1 MASPWSN
8 ARTDGAIRAA
18 LEAAVAAPAAGRAR
32 PGAVSAVGAA
42 DAAKDAQA
50 AHAEN
55 GAAARPEP
63 AGTGRDGR
71 DEAELARQFRHAM
84 RRLTAAV
91 SIVATREHGARY
103 GMTATALSTLST
115 EPPAIVVCI
124 NRNASV
130 YLPLARTRRFS
141 VNLLQARQADLIAPF
156 SGKLEHAARFAFGAW
171 REARGLP
178 VLSGAQATLLC
189 RVDVMYGY
197 GSHDLVIGRV
207 EAVTAAES
215 VAPLLW
221 QNGGPAAASGLGA

>member
-42 DAAKDAQA
+42 DAAEVAHA

-55 GAAARPEP
+55 GAAARPAPAPAPAP
-63 AGTGRDGR
+63 AGTGRDVR

-156 SGKLEHAARFAFGAW
+156 SGKLEHAARFAFG
-171 REARGLP
+171 
-178 VLSGAQATLLC
+178 
-189 RVDVMYGY
+189 
-197 GSHDLVIGRV
+197 
-207 EAVTAAES
+207 
-215 VAPLLW
+215 
-221 QNGGPAAASGLGA
+221 

>member
-8 ARTDGAIRAA
+8 AKTDGAIRAA
-18 LEAAVAAPAAGRAR
+18 LEAAAPARTR
-32 PGAVSAVGAA
+32 PGAVGAA
-42 DAAKDAQA
+42 DAARVAPA
-50 AHAEN
+50 AN
-55 GAAARPEP
+55 STAARQAPAPEP
-63 AGTGRDGR
+63 SGTGRDAR

-156 SGKLEHAARFAFGAW
+156 SGKLDHAARFAFGAW